1 MDPRKLAKVYETEVM
16 PHWEDQFTPFLLE
29 AFPDKLPP
37 KSTLLEMG
45 CASGR
50 LTTEIISRLPP
61 GSRLIA
67 VEDNRDLL
75 ETARKK
81 ITGEDRR
88 RVFFKKEP
96 PDNLSFADETFDGVF
111 CGGFPPSFDLPA
123 ALSEAARLLRKD
135 AFLLVGSPLRGSF
148 QELLDVFCEVLEK
161 EDLVPVQE
169 ALDRH
174 CARMPDRL
182 AASRLLI
189 ESGLAECRVDT
200 RDYSVGFNRGI
211 QLVESPLIRQ
221 HCLDDSLGLIPDR
234 GWREGVVAGMIRA
247 LDTYF
252 PGGIELTI
260 VLGRLQATK
269 P

>member
-1 MDPRKLAKVYETEVM
+1 MDPRKLAQAYESEVM
-16 PHWEDQFTPFLLE
+16 PHWEDQFVPFLLE
-29 AFPDKLPP
+29 AFPDELPA

-50 LTTEIISRLPP
+50 LTTEITTRLPP
-61 GSRLIA
+61 GCRLIS

-75 ETARKK
+75 EMTRKK
-81 ITGEDRR
+81 IVGEDRK

-96 PDNLSFADETFDGVF
+96 PDNLSFADETFDGVL
-111 CGGFPPSFDLPA
+111 CGGFPPAFDLKK
-123 ALSEAARLLRKD
+123 ALREATRLLKQD
-135 AFLLVGSPLRGSF
+135 AFLLMGAPLMGSF
-148 QELLDVFCEVLEK
+148 QELVDVFREVLEK
-161 EDLVPVQE
+161 EDLIPVLE
-169 ALDRH
+169 ELDRH
-174 CARMPDRL
+174 CASIPDRL
-182 AASRLLI
+182 AANRLLI
-189 ESGLAECRVDT
+189 EVGLAECRVET
-200 RDYSVGFNRGI
+200 RDYMVGFDAGI
-211 QLVESPLIRQ
+211 QLLESPLVRQ

-252 PGGIELTI
+252 PNGIELTI

>member
-1 MDPRKLAKVYETEVM
+1 MDPRKLAKVYEAEVV
-16 PHWEDQFTPFLLE
+16 PHWEDQFNPLLLE
-29 AFPDKLPP
+29 VFPSELPP

-50 LTTEIISRLPP
+50 LTTEITSRLPP
-61 GSRLIA
+61 GCRLIS

-75 ETARKK
+75 EMARVK
-81 ITGEDRR
+81 IFGDDRR

-96 PDNLSFADETFDGVF
+96 PDSLSFADETFDGVLSA
-111 CGGFPPSFDLPA
+111 GFPPSFDLRA
-123 ALSEAARLLRKD
+123 ALREATRLLKKD
-135 AFLLVGSPLRGSF
+135 AFLLMGSPLQGSF
-148 QELLDVFCEVLEK
+148 QELLDVFREVLEK
-161 EDLVPVQE
+161 EDLIPLQE

-189 ESGLAECRVDT
+189 ETGLAECRVDA
-200 RDYSVGFNRGI
+200 REYSVGFDRGI
-211 QLVESPLIRQ
+211 QLLESPLVRQ
-221 HCLDDSLGLIPDR
+221 HCLDDSLDLIPDR

-260 VLGRLQATK
+260 VLGRLQAVK